1 MQFNIKTSEENKQI
15 VTFLTSK
22 LSFAAEN
29 VISRIAFAYSI
40 AQNRMLNLNSDY
52 KDSKGKEYKDDVLFG
67 RYKDYYIA
75 LVCQQYRLHKSDQDI
90 GRYIKMHID
99 DGLYRINK
107 IFQENPHFTA
117 FDFLSSEL
125 GNGIEALESSD
136 ISFDPIIYDEKTKIL
151 KVKDKAAY
159 QDLIEIEVG
168 RTLEDNEPIIFKIND
183 VNIHNNQHIAV
194 AGASGTGKTQFALEF
209 LRQMTKESKGVVNF
223 VYLDFKGLKKDDL
236 NYLKPFFEQTN
247 AKYIDCPQVPFPLNP
262 LSFIDNGNE
271 TNKKMGI
278 GKFVDIISS
287 FANIGKNKE
296 LALRE
301 ATIAAFDNHKDG
313 TYPSLK
319 EIYEGVLEIEGD
331 KPSTL
336 KNILFSLS
344 DYDIFET
351 QVDPLNTFLDRNFYF
366 SLSGDLPSEIRF
378 TATFLIINYIYNN
391 FMNMA
396 NAPVE
401 DGKVGMRYVFLIDE
415 AHNVFNNKK
424 AQGLLDKIL
433 REIRSKGVSVFLLS
447 QGIEEF
453 NQPDI
458 DFSSNCETAFLMDIK
473 DKSNVR
479 LMSKFLGV
487 GEKDHSNLIKS
498 MGKIQ
503 KGQAVTNL
511 KEANS
516 LELFDLKQLSKT
528 NDCKDEG
535 YL

>member
-1 MQFNIKTSEENKQI
+1 MQYNIRTSEANRKI
-15 VTFLTSK
+15 VTDLTGR
-22 LSFAAEN
+22 LRFAAEN

-40 AQNRMLNLNSDY
+40 AQNVKLDLEKDY
-52 KDSKGKEYKDDVLFG
+52 EDAKGKEYKDDVLFG
-67 RYKDYYIA
+67 RYKDYYVA
-75 LVCQQYRLHKSDQDI
+75 LVCQQYKIHKTDPNV
-90 GRYIKMHID
+90 GRYLKIHID
-99 DGLYRINK
+99 DGLKRIHK
-107 IFQENPHFTA
+107 IFEENPNFTA
-117 FDFLSSEL
+117 FDFLSAEL
-125 GNGIEALESSD
+125 EGGIESLESAD
-136 ISFDPIIYDEKTKIL
+136 ISFEPILYDEKTRHL
-151 KVKDKAAY
+151 KVKDKGVY

-168 RTLEDNEPIIFKIND
+168 KTLEDGEPIKFRIND

-209 LRQMTKESKGVVNF
+209 LRQMTKATKGVVNF
-223 VYLDFKGLKKDDL
+223 VYLDFKGLKGDDL
-236 NYLKPFFEQTN
+236 NYLKPFFEKTN
-247 AKYIDCPQVPFPLNP
+247 TTYIDCPQKPFPLNP
-262 LSFIDNGNE
+262 LSFVDKDNE
-271 TNKKMGI
+271 TNKKMGV

-296 LALRE
+296 QSLRE
-301 ATIAAFDNHKDG
+301 GTLAAFDSHKKDG
-313 TYPSLK
+313 KYPSMK
-319 EIYEGVLEIEGD
+319 EVYDLVMDIEGD
-331 KPSTL
+331 KQSTL

-344 DYDIFET
+344 DYTIFET
-351 QVDPLNTFLDRNFYF
+351 EVDPLNTFLDRNYYF

-378 TATFLIINYIYNN
+378 TATFLIINYIYNT

-396 NAPVE
+396 NTPVE

-458 DFSSNCETAFLMDIK
+458 DFSSNCETAFLLDIK

-487 GEKDHSNLIKS
+487 GEKEHGALIKNI
-498 MGKIQ
+498 GRIQ
-503 KGQAVTNL
+503 KGESLSNL
-511 KEANS
+511 KEHEP
-516 LELFDLKQLSKT
+516 LELFKIEQFLTK
-528 NDCKDEG
+528 
-535 YL
+535 

>member
-1 MQFNIKTSEENKQI
+1 MQFNIKTSEANKQ
-15 VTFLTSK
+15 VVQNLTSK
-22 LSFAAEN
+22 LSLAAEN

-40 AQNRMLNLNSDY
+40 AQNIGLKLDKDY
-52 KDSKGKEYKDDVLFG
+52 ADSKGKEYKDDVLFG
-67 RYKDYYIA
+67 KYKDYYIA
-75 LVCQQYRLHKSDQDI
+75 LVCQHYKLHKADQDI
-90 GRYIKMHID
+90 GKYIKMHID

-107 IFQENPHFTA
+107 IFENNPHYTA
-117 FDFLSSEL
+117 FDFLSAEL
-125 GNGIEALESSD
+125 ESGIEALESAD
-136 ISFDPIIYDEKTKIL
+136 VSFDPIIYDEKTKHL
-151 KVKDKAAY
+151 KVKDKAY
-159 QDLIEIEVG
+159 YLDLVEIEVG
-168 RTLEDNEPIIFKIND
+168 KTLEENEPIKFKIND
-183 VNIHNNQHIAV
+183 VNIHNNQHVAV

-209 LRQMTKESKGVVNF
+209 LRQMVKATNGVVNF
-223 VYLDFKGLKKDDL
+223 VYLDFKGLKNDDV
-236 NYLKPFFEQTN
+236 NNLKPFFEQTN
-247 AKYIDCPQVPFPLNP
+247 TTYIDCPQIPFPLNP
-262 LSFIDNGNE
+262 LSFIDTDNE

-296 LALRE
+296 LSLRE
-301 ATIAAFDNHKDG
+301 ATIEAFEESKNG
-313 TYPSLK
+313 SYPGLK
-319 EIYEGVLEIEGD
+319 EVYERVLAKEGE

-351 QVDPLNTFLDRNFYF
+351 ESDPKNTFLDQNYYF
-366 SLSGDLPSEIRF
+366 SLSGDLPGEIRF
-378 TATFLIINYIYNN
+378 TATFLIINYIYNT

-396 NAPVE
+396 NTPVE

-458 DFSSNCETAFLMDIK
+458 DFSSNCETAFLLDIK

-487 GEKDHSNLIKS
+487 GEKEHNALIKS
-498 MGKIQ
+498 MGKVER
-503 KGQAVTNL
+503 GQAVTNL
-511 KEANS
+511 KELSRMERLN
-516 LELFDLKQLSKT
+516 LRQLWK
-528 NDCKDEG
+528 K
-535 YL
+535 